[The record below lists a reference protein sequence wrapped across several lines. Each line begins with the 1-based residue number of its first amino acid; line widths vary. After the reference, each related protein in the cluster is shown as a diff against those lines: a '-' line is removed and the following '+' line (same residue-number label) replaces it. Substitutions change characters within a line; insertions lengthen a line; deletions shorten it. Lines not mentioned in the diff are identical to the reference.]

1 MNKTRLM
8 SVYHDKQHIIN
19 IEVDYYSSFF
29 PAQILDWYSEEYA
42 LSREKLSWSFAE
54 SIKCPLTPEQIND
67 KINTS
72 TLFKKDLL

>member
-67 KINTS
+67 KMVAS
-72 TLFKKDLL
+72 SHRKD